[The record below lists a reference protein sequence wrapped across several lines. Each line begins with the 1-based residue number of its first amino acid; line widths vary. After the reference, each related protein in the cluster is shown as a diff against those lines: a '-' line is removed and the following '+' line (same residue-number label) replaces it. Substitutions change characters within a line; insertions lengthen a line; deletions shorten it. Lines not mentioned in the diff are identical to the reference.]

1 LTARS
6 PVFLKMFDT
15 NTVEAKDGVL
25 KIKDMSGEAMEKL
38 LLHIYTGSF
47 DGISDLNTDEFVEIL
62 NAANKVQKEEMF
74 S

>member
-25 KIKDMSGEAMEKL
+25 KIKDMSGDAMEKL

-47 DGISDLNTDEFVEIL
+47 DGISDLNTDAFVEIL
-62 NAANKVQKEEMF
+62 NASNKVQKEEMF

>member
-1 LTARS
+1 LAARS

-15 NTVEAKDGVL
+15 DTVEAKDGVL
-25 KIKDMSGEAMEKL
+25 KMKDMSGEAMEKL

-47 DGISDLNTDEFVEIL
+47 DGISDLNTDAFVEIL
-62 NAANKVQKEEMF
+62 NASTKVQKEEMF